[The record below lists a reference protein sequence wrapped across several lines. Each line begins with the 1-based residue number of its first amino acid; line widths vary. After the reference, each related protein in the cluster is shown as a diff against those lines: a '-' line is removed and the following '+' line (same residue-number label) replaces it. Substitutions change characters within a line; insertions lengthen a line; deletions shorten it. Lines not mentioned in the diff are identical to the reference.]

1 VKRSCEKLT
10 DSGANTRHRLR
21 QNSAAEQ
28 DKAVAAAPAHLR
40 VLRLYD
46 RPMFLLVLVLLVMAL
61 GEYGVMVVLSSVAPS
76 WVQRDALIDAVA
88 IALLMFPVLLVLVV
102 RPLQR
107 QIAKRKET
115 ESSLRETIAALEE
128 AAAQVRYLR
137 GLLPICAACKRIRD
151 TNGHWVQLEQY
162 ITTNSEASF
171 THGMCTDCSAEFYP
185 GLGIN
190 RETRRR
196 AGGTQ

>member
-1 VKRSCEKLT
+1 
-10 DSGANTRHRLR
+10 
-21 QNSAAEQ
+21 
-28 DKAVAAAPAHLR
+28 
-40 VLRLYD
+40 
-46 RPMFLLVLVLLVMAL
+46 MFLLVLVLLVMAL
-61 GEYGVMVVLSSVAPS
+61 GEYGVMVVLGSVAPS
-76 WVQRDALIDAVA
+76 LVHRDALIDAVA

-102 RPLQR
+102 RPLRR

-115 ESSLRETIAALEE
+115 ESSLRETIAALEK

-151 TNGHWVQLEQY
+151 ANGHWIPLEQY

-171 THGMCTDCSAEFYP
+171 THGMCTDCSGELYP